1 MQTTILTTVLETMQT
16 TVTATETQTETQVIE
31 NVVETVGQE
40 VQHASTVLSAILTPI
55 RDAIPSLIIAVI
67 IAFIGFVLIKYLL
80 RLLGH
85 GLRRSSMDNIAAGFI
100 RSVIRIMLYVLLAV
114 IVLSVLNVPMNS
126 IVAVIASAGVAV
138 GLALKDSLSNLAGGF
153 ILLFAKPVKQGDTVQ
168 IEGTIGKVEQI
179 DILYTKIVTPDN
191 TVAFIPNGKVTTAKI
206 VNYTEKETRRVE
218 MTLGIA
224 YESDLDTARKVVLDV
239 VQRHPLTMAEP
250 AAEILVQ
257 NHGMDAVE
265 LLLRVWCKST
275 DYWTVYYDLMEQT
288 KQAFDSNAIEIPYHK
303 VEVHLPENQGTK

>member
-55 RDAIPSLIIAVI
+55 RDAIPSLIIALI
-67 IAFIGFVLIKYLL
+67 IALIGFVLIKYLL

-179 DILYTKIVTPDN
+179 DILYTKIVTLDN

-257 NHGMDAVE
+257 NHGTDAVE

-303 VEVHLPENQGTK
+303 VEVHLPENQGIK